1 MAITLTLRSDK
12 IIHVDATSI
21 DVLGY
26 KEFFE
31 IADELRSFNKKYDT
45 IFPCVITAKEDVLI
59 EHEFKGL
66 IKSKFFNKYT
76 LASAV
81 ITNSDSQRLM
91 VTIFARVAQLKSPIR
106 SFKTKQKALIWLQ
119 QYAN

>member
-1 MAITLTLRSDK
+1 MSVILTLRPDK
-12 IIHVDATSI
+12 IIHVDATCA

-31 IADELRSFNKKYDT
+31 IADELRSFNKEFNT
-45 IFPCVITAKEDVLI
+45 TFPCVITAKEDILI

-66 IKSKFFNKYT
+66 IKSKFFKNYT
-76 LASAV
+76 SANAI
-81 ITNSDSQRLM
+81 ITNSNSQRLM
-91 VTIFARVAQLKSPIR
+91 VNVFVRVAQLKSPIR